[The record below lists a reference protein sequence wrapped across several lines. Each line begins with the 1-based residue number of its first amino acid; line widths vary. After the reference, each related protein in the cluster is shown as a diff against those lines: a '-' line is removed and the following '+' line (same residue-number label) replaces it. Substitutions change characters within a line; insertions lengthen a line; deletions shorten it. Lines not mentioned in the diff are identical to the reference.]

1 MRSKRRGRTKLRIL
15 DGMIDRILDF
25 SLRQPAVVL
34 LGAVALLG
42 AGLWSAT
49 HLPIDAVPD
58 ITGVQVQV
66 NTEVPA
72 LAAEESEKLVTQP
85 LERELAGLPGV
96 EEMRSITK
104 FGLSQV
110 TLQFNDATDIYRA
123 RQLVA
128 ERLQG
133 VVEQLPPGTLPK
145 LAPISTGL
153 GEIFYYNVQYRADT
167 TNKPATELEQL
178 IQLSEIQEYTIRPLL
193 RTVPGIAE
201 INESGGYEKQ
211 FVIQPKPDVLAE
223 VDMTFSELADLV
235 AQNVANA
242 GGGIVNRG
250 GQQLTIRAVSRVT
263 SVEDIGNLPLKFGAG
278 VKPLLV
284 KDVAEVKTGTKFRT
298 GASTLNG
305 HETVIGTTMMLA
317 GQNSREVAGRVK
329 ARLAEIQTK
338 LPDGVEIQIQYDRS
352 QLIDRTIRT
361 VKNNLFEGAVLVVA
375 VLLLSLGNWRAS
387 LIVATAIPLSF
398 FFALT
403 GMARFGISGNLM
415 SLGAI
420 DFGLIID
427 GAVVI
432 VENIVRQLGVRQHQ
446 LGRVLTAEER
456 VKTVLA
462 ASKQVGSPMFFGVVI
477 ITVVYIPILALTGIE
492 GKMFHPMAL
501 TVMLALGGALALAL
515 TLMPVL
521 CSFALRG
528 KIEEGDNFIIR
539 LVKRAYV
546 PTLDIALRLRWLVV
560 AASVISFAGSLWLFT
575 RLGAEFVPKLDEGSI
590 TSMLY
595 KPVGMS
601 MEESLRTDIEVEK
614 RLLAEFP
621 EVTRIFSRIGTSDIA
636 TDPMPP
642 NESDVYIFYKPAA
655 EWSQAMGRPRSKA
668 ELNEQIGTTLKKI
681 NPDYNILTAQP
692 IEMRFNE
699 MLEGTKAELSVKI
712 FGSDYD
718 VLEKLAEQ
726 IKEVLEKTPGAAQVE
741 YETEGRTPQLQI
753 NAKREVLQRYGLQ
766 AGEVNKAVNAALA
779 GQVVGTIVTGSKRH
793 DVVVR
798 MPEEL
803 RADDEEIKKLPVRV
817 GATGLVP
824 LGKLVEFET
833 LKAVEPI
840 QHDDGLRR
848 AALMVN
854 LKTRDIEGF
863 VGEAERRIKER
874 VKLPEGYIVQFGG
887 QFENLQ
893 QARARLAIVVPTA
906 LALIFV
912 LIFLA
917 FGSLRQ
923 AALVYSGI
931 PLAVTGGVVALWV
944 RGMPFSI
951 TAAVGFI
958 ALSGVAVLNGL
969 VMIAYFNQLR
979 EEGKSVRDSVIEG
992 SLTRLRP
999 VLMTAF
1005 VASLGFVP
1013 MAIASGVGAEVQR
1026 PLATVVIG
1034 GVLSSTFL
1042 TLVLLP
1048 VLYEWVERK
1057 ASNSLSH
1064 AGES

>member
-1 MRSKRRGRTKLRIL
+1 
-15 DGMIDRILDF
+15 MIDRILEF
-25 SLRQPAVVL
+25 SMRQRAFVL
-34 LGAVALLG
+34 LSGLALLA
-42 AGLWSAT
+42 AGLWSAF

-85 LERELAGLPGV
+85 IERELAGLPRV

-110 TLQFNDATDIYRA
+110 TLQFKDGTDIYRA

-128 ERLQG
+128 ERLQSAL
-133 VVEQLPPGTLPK
+133 EELPSGLRPR

-153 GEIFYYNVQYRADT
+153 GEIFYYNVQYRSDA
-167 TNKPATELEQL
+167 TNKPPTELEQL
-178 IQLSEIQEYTIRPLL
+178 IALSEIQEYTIKPLL

-201 INESGGYEKQ
+201 INVSGGYEKQ
-211 FVIQPKPDVLAE
+211 YVIQPKPDVLTA
-223 VDMTFSELADLV
+223 VGMTFSELAALV
-235 AQNVANA
+235 AQNVENT
-242 GGGIVNRG
+242 GGGIISRG
-250 GQQLTIRAVSRVT
+250 GQQLTIRAVSRVN
-263 SVEDIGNLPLKFGAG
+263 SIDDIASIPLKFGAD
-278 VKPLLV
+278 VKPILV
-284 KDVAEVKTGTKFRT
+284 KDVADVKTGTKFRT
-298 GASTLNG
+298 GAATLNG

-317 GQNSREVAGRVK
+317 GQNSREVAQRVK
-329 ARLAEIQTK
+329 ARLAEIQSK

-352 QLIDRTIRT
+352 LLINRTIQT
-361 VKNNLFEGAVLVVA
+361 VKTNLFEGAILVVV
-375 VLLLSLGNWRAS
+375 VLLALLGNWRAA

-398 FFALT
+398 LFALI

-432 VENIVRQLGVRQHQ
+432 VENIVRQLALKQHQ
-446 LGRVLTAEER
+446 LGRPLTGEER
-456 VKTVLA
+456 IRTVLA

-515 TLMPVL
+515 SLMPVL
-521 CSFALRG
+521 CSFLLRG
-528 KIEEGDNFIIR
+528 KIHEGDNWLIHLLKR
-539 LVKRAYV
+539 LYQPVLHA
-546 PTLDIALRLRWLVV
+546 ALRLHWVV
-560 AASVISFAGSLWLFT
+560 VLLSVLLFAGSLWLFT
-575 RLGAEFVPKLDEGSI
+575 HLGAEFVPKLDEGSI

-601 MEESLRTDIEVEK
+601 MEESLRTDIEVEN
-614 RLLAEFP
+614 RLLQEFP
-621 EVTRIFSRIGTSDIA
+621 EITRIFSRIGTSDIA

-642 NESDVYIFYKPAA
+642 NQSDIYIFYKSIDQWPKTN
-655 EWSQAMGRPRSKA
+655 GRPRTKA
-668 ELNEQIGTTLKKI
+668 ELNEQISVTLKKI
-681 NPDYNILTAQP
+681 NPDYDILSAQP

-712 FGSDYD
+712 FGNDYD
-718 VLEKLAEQ
+718 LLDKFAEQ
-726 IKEVLEKTPGAAQVE
+726 IKEILEKTPGAAQVE
-741 YETEGRTPQLQI
+741 FETEGRTPQLQI
-753 NAKREVLQRYGLQ
+753 NVRHDALRRYGLQ
-766 AGEVNKAVNAALA
+766 AAQVNKAVNAALA
-779 GQVVGTIVTGSKRH
+779 GEVVGTMINGAKRN
-793 DVVVR
+793 DIVVR
-798 MPEEL
+798 MPEDL
-803 RADDEEIKKLPVRV
+803 RANDEQMKNLPVRV
-817 GATGLVP
+817 GDTGLVP
-824 LGKLVEFET
+824 LGKLVEFQT
-833 LKAVEPI
+833 LKTVDPI

-854 LKTRDIEGF
+854 LNTTDMEGF
-863 VGEAERRIKER
+863 VREAERRIR
-874 VKLPEGYIVQFGG
+874 DQVHLPEDYIVQFGG

-893 QARARLAIVVPTA
+893 QARRRLTVVVPA
-906 LALIFV
+906 SLSLIFI

-923 AALVYSGI
+923 AFIVYSGI
-931 PLAVTGGVVALWV
+931 PLAVTGGIFALWL

-969 VMIAYFNQLR
+969 VMISWFNHLR
-979 EEGKSVRDSVIEG
+979 EEGKSVRDAVLEG
-992 SLTRLRP
+992 SLSRLRP
-999 VLMTAF
+999 IIVTAV

-1013 MAIASGVGAEVQR
+1013 MALATGTGAEVQR

-1034 GVLSSTFL
+1034 GVISSTFL

-1048 VLYEWVERK
+1048 VLYAWFERDGHITK
-1057 ASNSLSH
+1057 QNSEKL
-1064 AGES
+1064 